1 LRFLVDSC
9 AGGRLA
15 AWLRQDG
22 HDVFEA
28 SLLEA
33 DPGDKELL
41 QLAATE
47 ERILVTLD
55 KYFGALIFHQRTP
68 HSGLILLPDVRV
80 SERLRLVE
88 RVLERHGDKLESGA
102 VITVRGGHLRV
113 AWPPAREA

>member
-15 AWLRQDG
+15 AWLRRDG
-22 HDVFEA
+22 HDVFDA
-28 SLLEA
+28 STLEA

-41 QLAATE
+41 QLAAAE
-47 ERILVTLD
+47 ERVLVTLD
-55 KYFGALIFHQRTP
+55 KYFGALIFHQGTP

-80 SERLRLVE
+80 GERLRLVE